1 MVTFSNCKINIGLHI
16 VGKRADGYHNI
27 ETLFYPIPIKDAV
40 EIIEEKRSN
49 QLITFTTSGNT
60 IDVKIEENICV
71 KAYQLLKKNYPTLP
85 PIKMHLHKVIPMG
98 AGLGGGSSNATA
110 VLQILNTLFNLQLT
124 TEKLLA
130 YALMLGSD
138 CPFFVINKPCFAT
151 GRGQNLT
158 SIHIDLS
165 NYKILLVNPKIHV
178 DTKSAFEG
186 INEKN
191 FSKPNVLLP
200 QVLQPIHTW
209 AANIKND
216 FELSVFLKYPQ
227 IEVIKNTLYKNGAIF
242 SAMSGSGSTVF
253 GIFDKQ
259 KIPNINFPSNYYC
272 QLV

>member
-49 QLITFTTSGNT
+49 QLTTFTTSGNT
-60 IDVKIEENICV
+60 IDVKNEENICI

-151 GRGQNLT
+151 RRGQNLT
-158 SIHIDLS
+158 SIPIDLN

-200 QVLQPIHTW
+200 QVLQPIYTW

-216 FELSVFLKYPQ
+216 FEPSVFLKYPQ
-227 IEVIKNTLYKNGAIF
+227 IEVIKNTLYKNGAIY